1 MVINIILAV
10 LVFGFLVL
18 IHECGHYAFARL
30 FGVAI
35 NEFSIGM
42 GPKIVSHT
50 SKKTGIAY
58 SLRALPVGGFVSMVG
73 EDEESDDKNA
83 LTAKPVWQRM
93 IIVAAGAI
101 VNIIAAIIAMA
112 ILVAAT
118 ETLSGTTVENFG
130 YFKNDAVSYLSTEE
144 QGLEVGDRIV
154 KINKTSVHIADDLR
168 YEIMYNGNEPI
179 DVTVVRGGETVVLE
193 DVMFSTVTES
203 GLTVGLA
210 DFSVASEAKTVPNV
224 LRHTVWRTISM
235 MRSIFDSFKGIAQGR
250 YTIDDMSGP
259 VGIGSTLAEAAKESK
274 TDFIY
279 IAVLISINLGVV
291 NLLPL
296 PALDGGRLLFLL
308 IELIRRRPVNRN
320 VEGYVHF
327 AGIVILMAFM
337 LFITFKDILK
347 LIP

>member
-42 GPKIVSHT
+42 GPKIFSHI

-93 IIVAAGAI
+93 IIVAAGAV
-101 VNIIAAIIAMA
+101 VNIIAGIIAMA

-118 ETLSGTTVENFG
+118 ETLSGTTIQNFG
-130 YFKNDAVSYLSTEE
+130 YFRSDAVTYSSTEE
-144 QGLEVGDRIV
+144 QGLEIGDRIT
-154 KINKTSVHIADDLR
+154 KINNTAVHIADDLR

-179 DVTVVRGGETVVLE
+179 DVTVVRDGENVVIE
-193 DVMFSTVTES
+193 NVTFSTVTES
-203 GLTVGLA
+203 GITVGLA
-210 DFSVASEAKTVPNV
+210 DFSVASENKTVPNV

-235 MRSIFDSFKGIAQGR
+235 MRSIFDSFKGLAVGR

-259 VGIGSTLAEAAKESK
+259 VGIGTTLAEAAKESK
-274 TDFIY
+274 TDFVY

-296 PALDGGRLLFLL
+296 PALDGGRLLFLV

-320 VEGYVHF
+320 VEGYIHF

-337 LFITFKDILK
+337 LFITFKDIVK